1 VASSIRSA
9 LVAGAVLS
17 LLVVSACNKKDERLE
32 KLSKGIGKDSVLAVM
47 GVEKAQRVVPY
58 LASGHYIEAMY
69 FPKPGRTDSASVVLR
84 NMSPVVVIDGKVIG
98 WGWSTWDS
106 VATNNAIQLPPKK

>member
-17 LLVVSACNKKDERLE
+17 LIVVSACSKKDERLD

-47 GVEKAQRVVPY
+47 GVEKAQRIVPY

-69 FPKPGRTDSASVVLR
+69 FTKPGPADSASVVLR
-84 NMSPVVVIDGKVIG
+84 NMSPVVMIDGKVIG

-106 VATNNAIQLPPKK
+106 VAANNAIELPPKK